1 MFDLDD
7 PSFIRSRDGCG
18 MLGLIDR
25 FPSMLVEGYSS
36 RWVEGP
42 ENICGPISNVLMV
55 GFGGSAISG
64 DILRDWLIDVLHVPF
79 EVHRGLRLPRY
90 VSDETLAIIVS
101 YSGETLETL
110 QLLSSSLRR
119 GCKTLTVTSG
129 GLMGEI
135 CIKRRVPML
144 KVDGGLP
151 PRAALPLLL
160 SATLKALTETD
171 VVPEMSAELY
181 RTSSELEDKS
191 RLWRVEVESANNP
204 CKRLATEL
212 LNTIPV
218 IYSLEGLTSVA
229 RRFKDQFNENSKIPA
244 KFDLIPEA
252 CHNEVE
258 GWSKDFL
265 SNYDRPRLSTI
276 FIRDFYE
283 SPDESARID
292 AFKEQIQSVG
302 LKDIFEVWSDPST
315 RLGRILHPILFGD
328 YLSTY
333 LAVARGVDPT
343 SIPAISAVKGMV
355 ESRTGLRVEL
365 EKMIL

>member
-7 PSFIRSRDGCG
+7 PSFVRSRDEHG

-25 FPSMLVEGYSS
+25 FPRMLVEGYGSG
-36 RWVEGP
+36 WVDGP
-42 ENICGPISNVLMV
+42 ENIQGPISNVLMV

-64 DILRDWLIDVLHVPF
+64 DVLRDWLIDVLNVPL
-79 EVHRGLRLPRY
+79 EVFRGLRLPGY
-90 VSDETLAIIVS
+90 VSDETLTIIVS
-101 YSGETLETL
+101 YSGETLEAL

-135 CIKRRVPML
+135 CTRRRVPML

-151 PRAALPLLL
+151 PRAALPMLL

-171 VVPEMSAELY
+171 VVPDMSGELY
-181 RTSSELEDKS
+181 RTSSELEDRS
-191 RLWRVEVESANNP
+191 RMWRVEVDSASNP
-204 CKRLATEL
+204 CKRLANDL
-212 LNTIPV
+212 LNSIPV
-218 IYSLEGLTSVA
+218 IYSLEGLASVA
-229 RRFKDQFNENSKIPA
+229 RRFKNQFNENSKIPA

-265 SNYDRPRLSTI
+265 SSYWGPRLSTI
-276 FIRDFYE
+276 FLRDFYE

-292 AFKEQIQSVG
+292 AFKEHLQSVG
-302 LKDIFEVWSDPST
+302 LKDIFEVWSDSST

-333 LAVARGVDPT
+333 LAVGRGVDPT
-343 SIPAISAVKGMV
+343 SIPAIGAVKGMV
-355 ESRTGLRVEL
+355 ESKTGLRVEL
-365 EKMIL
+365 EREIL